1 MAEKIL
7 KYEELSAPQV
17 SHFDKEK
24 TVVFVPIS
32 PIEGHGPH
40 LPLGVDFFN
49 GVYFAELIAKILIQ
63 MRPDFD
69 ALIYPGIPL
78 GTQVYRQAGSVRIDN
93 VTFYKLVK
101 GLGQSLAS
109 SGFKYIFVLSG
120 HGSPKDIVAIESA
133 ARRVRRKC
141 KIEMYNLS
149 GALAVR
155 FLKGEFVDKISE
167 RLPMPLTPEEK
178 NLLAKDIHGGWW
190 ETSMMLNLRPDLVGD
205 NFRNLPNIER
215 GNENVES
222 RAGYYGSP
230 AFASKEFA
238 QASLEVM
245 TEEATR
251 IIVEGLA
258 GGNISGLT
266 TSPLYKALPLR
277 PYFPRYFLIALIIIV
292 LGLALIIYIF

>member
-1 MAEKIL
+1 MAKKIL

-17 SHFDKEK
+17 SHLDKEK
-24 TVVFVPIS
+24 AVVFIPIS
-32 PIEGHGPH
+32 PLEGHGPH
-40 LPLGVDFFN
+40 LPLGVDFFD
-49 GVYFAELIAKILIQ
+49 GIYFAELIAKILTQ
-63 MRPDFD
+63 KRPDFD

-93 VTFYKLVK
+93 ITFYKLVV

-133 ARRVRRKC
+133 ARKVRRKC

-155 FLKGEFVDKISE
+155 FLKGEFVERISE
-167 RLPMPLTPEEK
+167 RLPKPLTPEEK

-190 ETSMMLNLRPDLVGD
+190 ETSMMLNLRPELVSDKFRDL
-205 NFRNLPNIER
+205 PSIER
-215 GNENVES
+215 GNENVET

-230 AFASKEFA
+230 ALASKEFA

-251 IIVEGLA
+251 IIEKRLSGA
-258 GGNISGLT
+258 NISGLT
-266 TSPLYKALPLR
+266 TSPLYKVLPLR

-292 LGLALIIYIF
+292 LALAFILYIS